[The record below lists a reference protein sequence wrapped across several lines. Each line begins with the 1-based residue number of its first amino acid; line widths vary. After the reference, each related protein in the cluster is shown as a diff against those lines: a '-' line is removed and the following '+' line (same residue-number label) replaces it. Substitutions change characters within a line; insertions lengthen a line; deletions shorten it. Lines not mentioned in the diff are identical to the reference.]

1 MKNQLP
7 DCCHTS
13 DDEAKR
19 QESIS
24 VPKHNRPSEKN
35 FADMKQIRLFK
46 PNASIEHIEATLMWI
61 NNKTNEWL
69 DSMDLQDTNVKI
81 TLAKKRAP
89 DYLAKWQGRRRK

>member
-1 MKNQLP
+1 
-7 DCCHTS
+7 
-13 DDEAKR
+13 
-19 QESIS
+19 
-24 VPKHNRPSEKN
+24 
-35 FADMKQIRLFK
+35 
-46 PNASIEHIEATLMWI
+46 MWI